1 MVQGKKDTSAK
12 SPALSPFSLRTTNS
26 EVKAASNSETTTFTN
41 KYLLLADKALHTT
54 EKGKAHDSG
63 AWRTARLRLEPQDG
77 SPAKDYRIRDGEVEV
92 RNLHPAI
99 HLADRDWRR
108 LTPVEIVAIAPHS
121 MAFTPVGSFLGMTET
136 SRRSC
141 LAGMALP
148 PAYIM
153 RALGGAK

>member
-108 LTPVEIVAIAPHS
+108 LTPVDIARHVENNTVVARWLEARLGWRRLLRKCVQAPDGQGE
-121 MAFTPVGSFLGMTET
+121 A
-136 SRRSC
+136 
-141 LAGMALP
+141 A
-148 PAYIM
+148 
-153 RALGGAK
+153 